1 MGVSL
6 SCKVTNSNRTRGNGL
21 KFYQGRFRL
30 DIREDFFS
38 GRLVMQWHRLP
49 RGVEKSPSLQ
59 MFKQRVDVAL
69 TDAVQ
74 SSNRQGLMVGLDDL

>member
-1 MGVSL
+1 
-6 SCKVTNSNRTRGNGL
+6 
-21 KFYQGRFRL
+21 
-30 DIREDFFS
+30 
-38 GRLVMQWHRLP
+38 MQWHRLP